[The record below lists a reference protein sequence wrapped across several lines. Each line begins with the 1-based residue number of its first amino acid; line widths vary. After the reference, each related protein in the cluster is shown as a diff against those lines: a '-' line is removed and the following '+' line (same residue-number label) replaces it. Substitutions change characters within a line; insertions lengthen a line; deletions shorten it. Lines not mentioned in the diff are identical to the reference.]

1 MGDNINKEVSVI
13 HNLSVCKRN
22 FFHFFFVTLPVE
34 NCFSDF
40 KDRNDCV
47 DVEFLGLQR
56 KAGGFNQGQTVLHWC
71 IGSNHCCY
79 SGELKCFNFM

>member
-1 MGDNINKEVSVI
+1 MQEK
-13 HNLSVCKRN
+13 
-22 FFHFFFVTLPVE
+22 FFPLFFVTLPVE